1 MSTTSTTSIT
11 ITPTQLSSLS
21 DCLLNTS
28 RSYPL
33 HERFRA
39 LFTLKAVGGP
49 QAVSI
54 IAKGFA
60 DPSPLLKHEL
70 AYVLGQIG
78 EVSAVEVLEGVV
90 KDVDGQGEM
99 VRHEVSVLASVSSNA
114 NPRRGVAERVPPQSP
129 PSRRQKHSEHYH
141 RSPPSLSSSTTSSR
155 KTKRLDR

>member
-1 MSTTSTTSIT
+1 VTHQSTNRKWLLTSKKKKIVQDDDDDTIVTSTIISTRTTMSTTSTTSIA

-39 LFTLKAVGGP
+39 LFTLKAVGGS

-114 NPRRGVAERVPPQSP
+114 
-129 PSRRQKHSEHYH
+129 K
-141 RSPPSLSSSTTSSR
+141 SSAR
-155 KTKRLDR
+155 CC

>member
-1 MSTTSTTSIT
+1 MKKIVRDDDDDIIGTSTIISTRTIMSTTSTTSIT
-11 ITPTQLSSLS
+11 ISPTQLSSLS

-99 VRHEVSVLASVSSNA
+99 VRHEVGARFRVFQCKSSA
-114 NPRRGVAERVPPQSP
+114 RRC
-129 PSRRQKHSEHYH
+129 
-141 RSPPSLSSSTTSSR
+141 
-155 KTKRLDR
+155 